1 MFSQSGQPATWPLFI
16 SIIVF
21 IVQKWSISNA
31 VSLHGNRKIHLY
43 LRSMSTLF
51 SCLATTSFTNVAVS
65 RTVMPR
71 QCVLW
76 HCSPRTYTPVHNAFF
91 NKQYPWVKKITCR
104 TKYTPKYHQGMMNT
118 HYWCRELLQCNFR
131 WWFVTQICEF
141 MCNYSTGRLMGI
153 VRQSNWVL
161 RKMFGLKRGEL
172 IGEWRI
178 RNEELYDV
186 YSSPI
191 LDQIK
196 KN

>member
-1 MFSQSGQPATWPLFI
+1 
-16 SIIVF
+16 
-21 IVQKWSISNA
+21 
-31 VSLHGNRKIHLY
+31 
-43 LRSMSTLF
+43 
-51 SCLATTSFTNVAVS
+51 
-65 RTVMPR
+65 
-71 QCVLW
+71 
-76 HCSPRTYTPVHNAFF
+76 
-91 NKQYPWVKKITCR
+91 
-104 TKYTPKYHQGMMNT
+104 
-118 HYWCRELLQCNFR
+118 
-131 WWFVTQICEF
+131 
-141 MCNYSTGRLMGI
+141 MGI

>member
-1 MFSQSGQPATWPLFI
+1 
-16 SIIVF
+16 
-21 IVQKWSISNA
+21 
-31 VSLHGNRKIHLY
+31 
-43 LRSMSTLF
+43 
-51 SCLATTSFTNVAVS
+51 
-65 RTVMPR
+65 
-71 QCVLW
+71 
-76 HCSPRTYTPVHNAFF
+76 
-91 NKQYPWVKKITCR
+91 
-104 TKYTPKYHQGMMNT
+104 
-118 HYWCRELLQCNFR
+118 
-131 WWFVTQICEF
+131 